1 MAIDGDGKLQQ
12 FLQQSM
18 QVSGFEQVLS
28 ARDMSDALECVIV
41 NDAQVIAAADVASD
55 ENDIPEEFRGGV
67 LRSAEQID
75 PFEWL
80 ADGSECRAEV
90 EAQSKLISAQDSEL
104 SFVGGQAAT
113 GTGVEGAFRTVRGS
127 AGSGNFALNI
137 LSCAEAGVEESLQ
150 LQSFGNLLVVGQ
162 VLRLAAN
169 GGGPLESQPCE
180 IFENAVC
187 EFFAT
192 AGEINVFD
200 AEEELSIGFVSEFFC
215 VQCGAGVSAVE
226 ATCGAGCKSAE
237 RDAGHS
243 GRVQVQ
249 PGQILTAAV
258 WQSRL

>member
-90 EAQSKLISAQDSEL
+90 EC
-104 SFVGGQAAT
+104 
-113 GTGVEGAFRTVRGS
+113 R
-127 AGSGNFALNI
+127 
-137 LSCAEAGVEESLQ
+137 
-150 LQSFGNLLVVGQ
+150 
-162 VLRLAAN
+162 AN
-169 GGGPLESQPCE
+169 
-180 IFENAVC
+180 
-187 EFFAT
+187 
-192 AGEINVFD
+192 
-200 AEEELSIGFVSEFFC
+200 
-215 VQCGAGVSAVE
+215 
-226 ATCGAGCKSAE
+226 
-237 RDAGHS
+237 
-243 GRVQVQ
+243 
-249 PGQILTAAV
+249 
-258 WQSRL
+258 